1 MSLKQR
7 VKIVLYDF
15 VKVCPPARRLVRH
28 MIFQYR
34 EITFRRH
41 TKGIPTDPYLMVF
54 CTFSGRGYS
63 DSPRAI
69 FEYMASRPEEYGQFR
84 YVWIFQHP
92 EQFQWLEEQYPNTTV
107 LKWASVPYQKAMAA
121 AKYWVFNY
129 RVSDHIWPKEDQIY
143 LECWH
148 GTPLKRLGYD
158 LENEGGNVMNSLKEV
173 REKYD
178 LDAAKFRYI
187 LSPSDFTT
195 EKFTS
200 AWNLKANG
208 KEQAILQEGYPRND
222 YLINHTP
229 ADVQR
234 VKETLH
240 LTPADIG
247 GKKIVLYAPTWRDN
261 QHDSADGY
269 SYELGLDFARL
280 REQLGEDCVILFRAH
295 YLVASHFD
303 FAAYEG
309 FVWDVSQYP
318 DINDLYIVADLL
330 ITDYSSVFFDYANLK
345 RPILFYMYDLAA
357 YRDDI
362 RGFYLSLDEL
372 PGPIVETEEALIQ
385 AIPQAL
391 EREAYDEKY
400 RRFHARFN
408 GQDDGHASERVVK
421 RLLASQPV
429 ARSETG
435 DQAALV
441 K

>member
-1 MSLKQR
+1 
-7 VKIVLYDF
+7 
-15 VKVCPPARRLVRH
+15 
-28 MIFQYR
+28 
-34 EITFRRH
+34 
-41 TKGIPTDPYLMVF
+41 
-54 CTFSGRGYS
+54 
-63 DSPRAI
+63 
-69 FEYMASRPEEYGQFR
+69 MANRPEEYGQYR

-92 EQFQWLEEQYPNTTV
+92 ERFRWLEEQYPNTIV
-107 LKWASVPYQKAMAA
+107 LQWASVPYQRAMAA

-129 RVSDHIWPKEDQIY
+129 RVSDHIWPKKDQVY

-158 LENEGGNVMNSLKEV
+158 LQNEGGNVMNSLKEV

-187 LSPSDFTT
+187 LSPSEFTT

-200 AWNLKANG
+200 AWNLKQAG
-208 KEQAILQEGYPRND
+208 KENAILQEGYPRND
-222 YLINHTP
+222 YLLNHTP
-229 ADVQR
+229 EDVEQ
-234 VKETLH
+234 VKRALH
-240 LTPADIG
+240 ITPEDIG
-247 GKKIVLYAPTWRDN
+247 GRKIVLYAPTWRDN

-269 SYELGLDFARL
+269 SYQLGVDFARL
-280 REQLGEDCVILFRAH
+280 RQALGEECIILFRAH
-295 YLVASHFD
+295 YLVANQFD

-318 DINDLYIVADLL
+318 DINELYVVSDLL

-362 RGFYLSLDEL
+362 RGFYLDLKEL

-391 EREAYDEKY
+391 EQDAYDEKY
-400 RRFHARFN
+400 QRFHARFN
-408 GQDDGHASERVVK
+408 ALDDGHASERVVK
-421 RLLASQPV
+421 RLL
-429 ARSETG
+429 ET
-435 DQAALV
+435 

>member
-1 MSLKQR
+1 M
-7 VKIVLYDF
+7 
-15 VKVCPPARRLVRH
+15 
-28 MIFQYR
+28 
-34 EITFRRH
+34 
-41 TKGIPTDPYLMVF
+41 
-54 CTFSGRGYS
+54 
-63 DSPRAI
+63 
-69 FEYMASRPEEYGQFR
+69 
-84 YVWIFQHP
+84 WIFQHP
-92 EQFQWLEEQYPNTTV
+92 ERFRWLEEQYPNTTV
-107 LKWASVPYQKAMAA
+107 LQWASVPYQRAMAA

-129 RVSDHIWPKEDQIY
+129 RVSDHIWPKKDQVY

-158 LENEGGNVMNSLKEV
+158 LQNEGGNVMNSLKEV

-187 LSPSDFTT
+187 LSPSEFTT

-200 AWNLKANG
+200 AWNLKQAG
-208 KEQAILQEGYPRND
+208 KENAILQEGYPRND
-222 YLINHTP
+222 YLLNHTP
-229 ADVQR
+229 EDVEQ
-234 VKETLH
+234 VKRALH
-240 LTPADIG
+240 ITPEDIG
-247 GKKIVLYAPTWRDN
+247 GRKILLYAPTWRDN

-269 SYELGLDFARL
+269 SYQLGVDFARL
-280 REQLGEDCVILFRAH
+280 RQALGEECIIRFRAH
-295 YLVASHFD
+295 YLVANQFD

-318 DINDLYIVADLL
+318 DINELYVVSDLL

-362 RGFYLSLDEL
+362 RGFYLDLKEL

-391 EREAYDEKY
+391 EQDAYDEKY
-400 RRFHARFN
+400 QRFHARFN
-408 GQDDGHASERVVK
+408 ALDDGHASERVVK
-421 RLLASQPV
+421 RLL
-429 ARSETG
+429 ET
-435 DQAALV
+435 

>member
-1 MSLKQR
+1 M
-7 VKIVLYDF
+7 
-15 VKVCPPARRLVRH
+15 
-28 MIFQYR
+28 
-34 EITFRRH
+34 
-41 TKGIPTDPYLMVF
+41 
-54 CTFSGRGYS
+54 
-63 DSPRAI
+63 
-69 FEYMASRPEEYGQFR
+69 
-84 YVWIFQHP
+84 
-92 EQFQWLEEQYPNTTV
+92 
-107 LKWASVPYQKAMAA
+107 
-121 AKYWVFNY
+121 
-129 RVSDHIWPKEDQIY
+129 
-143 LECWH
+143 
-148 GTPLKRLGYD
+148 
-158 LENEGGNVMNSLKEV
+158 
-173 REKYD
+173 
-178 LDAAKFRYI
+178 
-187 LSPSDFTT
+187 
-195 EKFTS
+195 
-200 AWNLKANG
+200 
-208 KEQAILQEGYPRND
+208 
-222 YLINHTP
+222 
-229 ADVQR
+229 
-234 VKETLH
+234 
-240 LTPADIG
+240 
-247 GKKIVLYAPTWRDN
+247 
-261 QHDSADGY
+261 
-269 SYELGLDFARL
+269 GLDFARL

>member
-7 VKIVLYDF
+7 IKILLYDF

-28 MIFQYR
+28 MLFQYR

-41 TKGIPTDPYLMVF
+41 TKGIATDPNLMVF

-69 FEYMASRPEEYGQFR
+69 FEYMANRPEEYGQYR

-92 EQFQWLEEQYPNTTV
+92 ERFRWLEEQYPNMTV
-107 LKWASVPYQKAMAA
+107 LKWASVPYQRAMAA

-129 RVSDHIWPKEDQIY
+129 RVSDHIWPKEDQVY

-158 LENEGGNVMNSLKEV
+158 LQNEGGNVMNSLKEV

-200 AWNLKANG
+200 AWNLKKAG
-208 KEQAILQEGYPRND
+208 KENAIIQEGYPRND
-222 YLINHTP
+222 YLLNHTP
-229 ADVQR
+229 EDVEQ
-234 VKETLH
+234 VKRALH
-240 LTPADIG
+240 IMPEDIG
-247 GKKIVLYAPTWRDN
+247 GRKIVLYAPTWRDN

-269 SYELGLDFARL
+269 SYQLGVDFARL
-280 REQLGEDCVILFRAH
+280 RQALGEDCIILFRAH
-295 YLVASHFD
+295 YLVANQFD

-318 DINDLYIVADLL
+318 DINELYVVSDLL

-362 RGFYLSLDEL
+362 RGFYLDLSEL
-372 PGPIVETEEALIQ
+372 PGPIVETEEALIE

-391 EREAYDEKY
+391 SGDAYDEKY
-400 RRFHARFN
+400 QRFHARFN
-408 GQDDGHASERVVK
+408 ALDDGHASERVVK
-421 RLLASQPV
+421 RLL
-429 ARSETG
+429 ET
-435 DQAALV
+435 